1 MLTPA
6 FIWHSARAPSLS
18 LTSHT
23 EQLHSRPYVPG
34 SNATSS
40 SKAMNIL
47 KPSAEKNNTQGRLLR
62 RQVVYLV
69 FLSVGQ
75 IRPAENRVPQ
85 QNLAVAFTKF
95 CFEVMLLTQK
105 CFRRI
110 SLTKLD
116 FQNKTQCTLHGGSWE
131 KFLSDVGA
139 KSSYNHSEKMVSLY
153 SSKCFLFQLSHRKP
167 RGEVLAPASYA

>member
-1 MLTPA
+1 M
-6 FIWHSARAPSLS
+6 
-18 LTSHT
+18 
-23 EQLHSRPYVPG
+23 PG
-34 SNATSS
+34 SNATSN

-47 KPSAEKNNTQGRLLR
+47 KPSAEENNTQGRLLR
-62 RQVVYLV
+62 GQVV

-75 IRPAENRVPQ
+75 IRSAENRVPQ

-116 FQNKTQCTLHGGSWE
+116 FQNKTQCTLYGGSWE
-131 KFLSDVGA
+131 KFLSGVGA
-139 KSSYNHSEKMVSLY
+139 KSSYNHPEKMVSLY
-153 SSKCFLFQLSHRKP
+153 SSKCFLFPLSHRKP
-167 RGEVLAPASYA
+167 RDEVLAPVPYA